1 MKVIFGSYIEVII
14 DPHMDL
20 GETVGIVCALMY
32 EACCFDFSA
41 APSLSAV
48 GDQVCVLWLST
59 THNDSQVGSG
69 SFNAPDNQERA
80 SSHFGV
86 SKTSSFSPALI
97 LVPSGVACVV
107 GSLFSG

>member
-48 GDQVCVLWLST
+48 GDQVCVLWLSSPLHIMILRWVQAPLMHQT
-59 THNDSQVGSG
+59 IKKGPHPTLECQRQVHSLQL
-69 SFNAPDNQERA
+69 SYLFP
-80 SSHFGV
+80 
-86 SKTSSFSPALI
+86 
-97 LVPSGVACVV
+97 V
-107 GSLFSG
+107 G